1 MVLQNTE
8 MCFIKDAQNR
18 MIDKRVNLAIVTS
31 IERVTEYK
39 ERHNTE
45 IKQYRTLKTSVNP
58 LIFLKKLSFFLGF
71 L

>member
-1 MVLQNTE
+1 

-45 IKQYRTLKTSVNP
+45 IKKYKTLNFHDSRD
-58 LIFLKKLSFFLGF
+58 FLKNFLSFLVFSD
-71 L
+71 

>member
-1 MVLQNTE
+1 

-31 IERVTEYK
+31 IERVTKYK

-45 IKQYRTLKTSVNP
+45 IKQYKTLNFHDSLN
-58 LIFLKKLSFFLGF
+58 FLKKLSFFLGF